1 MGIYSAISPTSGKL
15 YDFEI
20 VGDTPTS
27 EEADKIANYLVNDGV
42 VGVDTPLIGP
52 EDDDVGF
59 SEGIG
64 RGVDLLQQGYGSA
77 LEGVGKSL
85 GLESLKDYGANVAEN
100 NKKELEASAGDSRQ
114 LADIQDVGSFIDYMQ
129 VNLGQQLPQL
139 GSTLAG
145 GYLGAKA
152 GAAAGSVVPGIG
164 TVLGAAVGGIGGS
177 IAANIPF
184 FYGMNREA
192 QKEEI
197 AKGNKIEVSEGAA
210 FLASLP
216 QASMDAVAD
225 RFLVGKF
232 MPKLLS
238 GGGLFTRA
246 GKGAVAGV
254 TAEVP
259 TEIGQEIL
267 ERIQAGQDPFSEE
280 ALDQYVEV
288 GVAAGLL
295 GGTVKSTGQVV
306 FGKREK
312 SKTQE
317 LNDDLTLQ
325 DAEAVQRQKNYQ
337 AYKDKDKPVIAGL
350 LPPPDAKVTTNQEQ
364 EQQAKAI
371 EDQRVVPKDDPK
383 SEETAEL
390 LKAAAETRSSF
401 SPIPL
406 SQLPSNE
413 AIKIAQRRNFLGQDP
428 SADVTVSELE
438 QIIGKES
445 ADRERTKQKPIL
457 TEQQKK
463 PIQDAET
470 LVDQDTFAEKQED
483 LRLALEELIAT
494 NNINKKSIKDTI
506 NNVMSDI
513 PYKATKADV
522 DNTIDSLLREGVIQ
536 YDGKQKYSAR
546 SDLTQ
551 FTDLQQKADAV
562 NQRAI
567 DLIGEQKRL
576 EELRQNSQF
585 PESIDRQIELVAKE
599 YYELQKESNGIERT
613 ANNVFGKEQKQ
624 FVANKITPSFTAKR
638 TADVASNSPYTEEYK
653 LKLTSVL
660 NALNSQLKS
669 MGLGD
674 VNLLGKSIIK
684 DDTGA
689 ENASIEGYFTET
701 KEGKRIIALAMDI
714 YDPNLTEQ
722 QLTEKLAGV
731 MNHEVIHALK
741 NLGLFTDKEY
751 EILVNAAN
759 KRKYVNIVNG
769 KPVTRKYTYLERAVR
784 MNPFSDIKDPVR
796 RREAQ
801 AEEAIAE
808 MFRDYSNGKFKVVG
822 APKSIF
828 GKIIKFIKSI
838 FTSHFDTGFEKA
850 DAIFANIRT
859 TDKEKQIGLRQRVP
873 QSARSDKK
881 YSTAGVVAG
890 YIRPELGNIERIKQS
905 FADVTVRLDALQKA
919 AKRLSEG
926 KITYKQYDKL
936 VNKVKPIVPY
946 ETVPA
951 PATIE
956 EMRFALTERQAE
968 KINALDNVPEGT
980 EVQLR
985 LDIPAYTRKGVW
997 VPTIH
1002 GSAETVRLGL
1012 SKNKDAPISHDSV
1025 AIINNANFLMGT
1037 VKEEKGLKVAMGGAK
1052 SPFATIE
1059 GNLEK
1064 TTPDAAHAE
1073 AVAAMNDPSFVQVG
1087 YDPERHS
1094 YFYDR
1099 MTTQPVASAD
1109 RVIQVGPLVMAK
1121 NPVFEEKETFLYSKI
1136 STKPEGFENRLI
1148 GFIKDNPDGFT
1159 IDPQS
1164 FTIPSKG
1171 KAVAPVKAAEIVTRP
1186 ELITPSLIR
1195 DFARNV
1201 QIMTKIAGN
1210 ASLDNKVYAGGWLN
1224 QKDGLFYLDATMVI
1238 EDPRDALYTAEAGNQ
1253 IAIFDLGEFYETNT
1267 EEGIRKL
1274 KQDGTY
1280 SSDRRARIGSNIR
1293 QYSKEFV
1300 EARREDPS
1308 RQRIKYSKITVS
1320 RKSVDFGNP
1329 VTTISNGITDI
1340 HVSKNEI
1347 DNYFYRTSSDGLTT
1361 LNPDGTVNNSG
1372 FPSLPYAFTRKE
1384 SIEQATEELESEIAR
1399 EDLRKA
1405 IEGEDRKYSRISQ
1418 NPIELASE
1426 KRGPNGKPL
1435 IEFTVAK
1442 EYTENM
1448 IDPFTPVG
1456 EGQEASTGVF
1466 KVQPEYQTDPN
1477 KATIARK
1484 NKVRV
1489 PFAPV
1494 NHAKAKGFD
1503 VYAGNVPIFDI
1514 FSDDPAIAEK
1524 AQEDVAIMMA
1534 AEGFAAHNQD
1544 QSALGWYDRTLK
1556 AAKALLQD
1564 PDVGL
1569 YKDISKNIDNRLA
1582 FDWALSV
1589 TSNGIGAVPNFGY
1602 AGQIYDA
1609 WVNSSEVVEDRRF
1622 PIQGWGDSATSME
1635 NAFAFYNALKNQGQ
1649 NSKQIYELM
1658 NMKTTPAKLRQDPRI
1673 KDLLMDIPEDLA
1685 KKRSTVKNPVGTE
1698 IPYSVPASELA
1709 STEVTGS
1716 YVIGAKIGEGFFQNL
1731 SGNYD
1736 ALTMD
1741 MWFMRMFNRLIGRPF
1756 QQPVDET
1763 TLDANY
1769 DRVLNNLQGL
1779 STRRG
1784 NARTLYEDPLTEFD
1798 INEIEY
1804 AMKTMGIDN
1813 VTRGNV
1819 LEFSRVLHKEFQRKF
1834 NRAARRKEPRLPKSE
1849 LQKAAQRLVE
1859 NNENQ
1864 LQEDPTSGGE
1874 RLVIRKVTNRAREIL
1889 KEGSGGKIDLT
1900 MADFQ
1905 AQQWFAEKR
1914 LWFASGVL
1922 KGQGDDNDYLDGAI
1936 QLLRERG
1943 VDNERIAEAITRI
1956 APAERGR
1963 LFSVSGSLR
1972 PDGQLRQSDDRDS
1985 AGEQGTN
1992 ETDVEI
1998 DPFEGLPRSQVA
2010 VLEEDALDMKYS
2022 VLGRPASMDDPKAF
2036 VMLPRSQQ
2044 KRTTTG
2050 LGGYDIK
2057 AYYKY
2062 GNPFTYGMAQSMNGT
2077 NNYVVMPRGEHFELQ
2092 NRKGKYGGY
2101 GYEHM
2106 FGDRFDD
2113 IGVKIPSHAETILKY
2128 HDVRNDDPLELVYS
2142 MLEEYSNYL
2151 RDSRNTN
2158 TIKRIKDYGIRVFPD
2173 GGVGNNDIRIEW
2185 DNAPLRKPEPM
2196 QPDANGKFPDGST
2209 MSRDKFGKPWTRKN
2223 PRPSAPPAQERTL
2236 VMSLKYEPQ
2245 GFKAVKRVKPKNF
2258 AANVKQVFAQKEFE
2272 WRPLYQVRTTF
2283 SKPQN
2288 TAAKQRFQFS
2298 RLSASPAQTTSPNS
2312 ADLIQDIERKT
2323 LNLKYDNLSR
2333 FIAKGLGVF
2342 MAEDVAKARAQRILT
2357 YFQDAMLPVGAM
2369 MDELR
2374 KNGFTITDAM
2384 DTYMQEAVYQGIVG
2398 DKVTKVQEELFQ
2410 PMVDVMDT
2418 LDISDAK
2425 IQELKNIKGAG
2436 GSEGFYE
2443 SVEGDYISKKLA
2455 MTDAVLYAFHA
2466 KQRNAYL
2473 RNKSD
2478 GAIDSGSGMTDTQA
2492 DQIINWYNSLEQTE
2506 IAKFDQLREF
2516 ARKINEDTIDRR
2528 IEAGL
2533 LPADA
2538 RDPNREPPIIIYQD
2552 GSYVPLQGD
2561 SDIEVESILE
2571 STYGRKRVYTNFFGA
2586 TGREDKRAT
2595 GRAAVNDYAE
2605 NIVASLMAQNNNS
2618 IDRAE
2623 RNKVGQSFARLIDG
2637 LEEQPDGTM
2646 ATNASLKKE
2655 MSKIA
2660 LDVTDKTPVQRR
2672 DMGIKPDNEFKY
2684 KENGKERVIFIKD
2697 PRIAKA
2703 MNGALTP
2710 QQNNFIVRGMGKFNR
2725 FLSAVNTTYN
2735 PSFVIPNFF
2744 RDLETAGINMQEY
2757 DEKGMTAEVM
2767 KGTPSAVKGIAQL
2780 LGVPFLD
2787 KNAPNEWS
2795 DIYKEFVA
2803 AGGKN
2808 ATNQMSDVKDQID
2821 NIGSILGDVA
2831 DSGIKQKLGLN
2842 KNQFAGKN
2850 IKSILSVLDNANTAV
2865 ENGVRV
2871 SLYKALRDRG
2881 VSKIQAAQAARNV
2894 TVNFAKG
2901 GESKA
2906 VFNSL
2911 YLFYNASLQGSM
2923 ALVNAAVKSSK
2934 VRKMWAGLIVYGI
2947 AQDMMNGLFAGDEDE
2962 DGINDYDEL
2971 PQHILEHNLIVP
2983 TFGLTGDK
2991 HITIPLAYGLNMAV
3005 NFGRSLSRLARG
3017 EYTPGE
3023 ATSSIVGTTVEA
3035 ISPIGAFDNFLNF
3048 ALPTVADPFAAV
3060 YMNEDYKGD
3069 PIYKE
3074 SPTYASVNKANSS
3087 QYWSNTSEITKFIAK
3102 GVNSLTGGD
3111 DIKSG
3116 YVDMSPDV
3124 IEYWIGTF
3132 TGGVGRFAMR
3142 TLELPVDIYSV
3153 LQGDFEGSL
3162 VNSIPLARKVIT
3174 TPSPRADTGNY
3185 LENRKD
3191 LFTLIA
3197 QLDMAQRS
3205 GDISAV
3211 KSIYENNKKQLSIV
3225 GRMKAIDNARNRIQ
3239 RQIKEIERNPQI
3251 PDDIKRKI
3259 IKIRRDRINELQ
3271 QRGLILMRSAGYKK
3285 AG

>member
-1 MGIYSAISPTSGKL
+1 MGMYSTISPVSGKL

-20 VGDTPTS
+20 EGDNPNP
-27 EEADKIANYLVNDGV
+27 EEFDKIQNFISNDGV
-42 VGVDTPLIGP
+42 LVEGP
-52 EDDDVGF
+52 AEEAASDE
-59 SEGIG
+59 EGG
-64 RGVDLLQQGYGSA
+64 LLTFGKSTLGGALSSFAQIPGGLSA
-77 LEGVGKSL
+77 LGEYVGGYDIGSTDFGKAAQEWSNEKVESLQNTFDMNESVSSKSGQALGSLLSFFVPGTAVAKGASLLGGGARVAGASALGTMATQGAALQSADQLNRMANFIENGGEIDEDTKRNAVALSGLLGTTEALPFTPMFRTLGTAMKILKKVPKDATDAALLTIGGRLKRAFGVGLAEGSQEVFAGVVQDMIEKGQYNPDLEVGQSAYDDAVYGGGAGAALNLVIDSVRGRQLNKFYKKEMQLDADIKDLNRQALKRKENYDNYSKSL
-85 GLESLKDYGANVAEN
+85 KPVAEN
-100 NKKELEASAGDSRQ
+100 EEQSPTEKIEK
-114 LADIQDVGSFIDYMQ
+114 
-129 VNLGQQLPQL
+129 
-139 GSTLAG
+139 
-145 GYLGAKA
+145 
-152 GAAAGSVVPGIG
+152 SVVPESIEELKTKGEQNASAIMAAARETNQPFLGIS
-164 TVLGAAVGGIGGS
+164 LQ
-177 IAANIPF
+177 NLPKQ
-184 FYGMNREA
+184 EA
-192 QKEEI
+192 ERI
-197 AKGNKIEVSEGAA
+197 AKRRSMLGMDLSAEVSIEELKDVIGASA
-210 FLASLP
+210 
-216 QASMDAVAD
+216 
-225 RFLVGKF
+225 
-232 MPKLLS
+232 
-238 GGGLFTRA
+238 
-246 GKGAVAGV
+246 
-254 TAEVP
+254 
-259 TEIGQEIL
+259 
-267 ERIQAGQDPFSEE
+267 
-280 ALDQYVEV
+280 
-288 GVAAGLL
+288 
-295 GGTVKSTGQVV
+295 
-306 FGKREK
+306 
-312 SKTQE
+312 
-317 LNDDLTLQ
+317 
-325 DAEAVQRQKNYQ
+325 
-337 AYKDKDKPVIAGL
+337 
-350 LPPPDAKVTTNQEQ
+350 
-364 EQQAKAI
+364 
-371 EDQRVVPKDDPK
+371 
-383 SEETAEL
+383 
-390 LKAAAETRSSF
+390 
-401 SPIPL
+401 
-406 SQLPSNE
+406 
-413 AIKIAQRRNFLGQDP
+413 AQREMG
-428 SADVTVSELE
+428 
-438 QIIGKES
+438 
-445 ADRERTKQKPIL
+445 KQKPIL
-457 TEQQKK
+457 TQQKE
-463 PIQDAET
+463 DAES
-470 LVDQDTFAEKQED
+470 VKNKQAAIAIED
-483 LRLALEELIAT
+483 LIVNGKISKNAL
-494 NNINKKSIKDTI
+494 KKSLQNVFGDSVKITNATVDNSLKSLEQEGLITKDKKGRYI
-506 NNVMSDI
+506 
-513 PYKATKADV
+513 KADEKV
-522 DNTIDSLLREGVIQ
+522 LDI
-536 YDGKQKYSAR
+536 KAK
-546 SDLTQ
+546 SD
-551 FTDLQQKADAV
+551 AI
-562 NQRAI
+562 NQRAKEI
-567 DLIGEQKRL
+567 LNLQSKTVSEEEKDALAQEYLKLKDEADILEAASKKVKTEKTEQVDADNVVPDYTSKTKSD
-576 EELRQNSQF
+576 QA
-585 PESIDRQIELVAKE
+585 AK
-599 YYELQKESNGIERT
+599 
-613 ANNVFGKEQKQ
+613 
-624 FVANKITPSFTAKR
+624 
-638 TADVASNSPYTEEYK
+638 SPYTDEYK

-660 NALNSQLKS
+660 NNLKKQLND
-669 MGLGD
+669 MGIGD
-674 VNLLGKSIIK
+674 VNLQGKSIIA
-684 DDTGA
+684 DDKGNLNPA
-689 ENASIEGYFTET
+689 IEGYFTST
-701 KEGKRIIALAMDI
+701 PDGKRIIGLAMDL
-714 YDPNLTEQ
+714 YDPNLTEA
-722 QLTEKLAGV
+722 QLTKKLSGV
-731 MNHEVIHALK
+731 LNHEIIHALRDM
-741 NLGLFTDKEY
+741 GAITDADY
-751 EILVNAAN
+751 AILVTAAT
-759 KRKYVNIVNG
+759 KRKYVVEVNG
-769 KPVTRKYTYLERAVR
+769 KFETKEYTYMERATAIYR
-784 MNPFSDIKDPVR
+784 NQEGMT
-796 RREAQ
+796 EEGLQ
-801 AEEAIAE
+801 EEAVAE
-808 MFRDYSNGKFKVVG
+808 MFRDYANGRFKVVG
-822 APKSIF
+822 KPKGLFDRIVR
-828 GKIIKFIKSI
+828 IIKAI
-838 FTSHFDTGFEKA
+838 FTSNYDAGFTKSNQ
-850 DAIFANIRT
+850 IFANIASSKTETEIKKRQT
-859 TDKEKQIGLRQRVP
+859 TPKAAKSNEKF
-873 QSARSDKK
+873 
-881 YSTAGVVAG
+881 STAGVVAG

-905 FADVTVRLDALQKA
+905 FTDVTARLDALQKS

-926 KITYKQYDKL
+926 KITYEQYDKL

-951 PATIE
+951 PATVE
-956 EMRFALTERQAE
+956 EMRFALTDKQAE

-1025 AIINNANFLMGT
+1025 AIVNNANFLMGT
-1037 VKEEKGLKVAMGGAK
+1037 AKEEKGLKVAMGGAK

-1073 AVAAMNDPSFVQVG
+1073 AVAAMNDPSYVQVG

-1109 RVIQVGPLVMAK
+1109 RVIQVGPLVMAR
-1121 NPVFEEKETFLYSKI
+1121 NPVFEGKSNFKYSKI
-1136 STKPEGFENRLI
+1136 SETSEGFENRLI

-1159 IDPQS
+1159 IDPDT
-1164 FTIPSKG
+1164 FIIPNKG

-1201 QIMTKIAGN
+1201 QIMTKIVGG

-1224 QKDGLFYLDATMVI
+1224 KKTEDNPDGDGLFYLDATMVI

-1253 IAIFDLGEFYETNT
+1253 LAIFDLGEFYETKT
-1267 EEGIRKL
+1267 EEGIRRL
-1274 KQDGTY
+1274 KQDRTY

-1293 QYSKEFV
+1293 QYSQEFV

-1308 RQRIKYSKITVS
+1308 GQRIKYST
-1320 RKSVDFGNP
+1320 
-1329 VTTISNGITDI
+1329 
-1340 HVSKNEI
+1340 
-1347 DNYFYRTSSDGLTT
+1347 
-1361 LNPDGTVNNSG
+1361 
-1372 FPSLPYAFTRKE
+1372 
-1384 SIEQATEELESEIAR
+1384 
-1399 EDLRKA
+1399 
-1405 IEGEDRKYSRISQ
+1405 ISQ
-1418 NPIELASE
+1418 NPIELATE
-1426 KRGPNGKPL
+1426 RLGPNGKPL
-1435 IEFTVAK
+1435 IEFTVANQ
-1442 EYTENM
+1442 YTTGM
-1448 IDPFTPVG
+1448 IDPFTEPK
-1456 EGQEASTGVF
+1456 EGQEPKTGVF
-1466 KVQPEYQTDPN
+1466 NVQPEYQTDPE
-1477 KATIARK
+1477 KATEAK
-1484 NKVRV
+1484 ANNVLV
-1489 PFAPV
+1489 AHAPL
-1494 NHAKAKGFD
+1494 NHAKAKGYEVF
-1503 VYAGNVPIFDI
+1503 AGNAATFDI

-1524 AQEDVAIMMA
+1524 AQEDVATMMA

-1569 YKDISKNIDNRLA
+1569 YQDIAKNVDNRLA

-1602 AGQIYDA
+1602 AGKIYDA

-1622 PIQGWGDSATSME
+1622 PIQGWGDSAKSME
-1635 NAFAFYNALKNQGQ
+1635 NSFAFYNALKNQGQ
-1649 NSKQIYELM
+1649 SSEQIYELM

-1673 KDLLMDIPEDLA
+1673 KGLLLTIPREIA

-1698 IPYSVPASELA
+1698 IPYKVPASEY
-1709 STEVTGS
+1709 STTEVTGS

-1756 QQPVDET
+1756 QKPRKQV
-1763 TLDANY
+1763 TLDANF
-1769 DRVLNNLQGL
+1769 DRVLNNLQGI
-1779 STRRG
+1779 STRK
-1784 NARTLYEDPLTEFD
+1784 NKTLYADPLNEFD

-1813 VTRGNV
+1813 VTRGNA
-1819 LEFSRVLHKEFQRKF
+1819 LEFSKVLSDNFQTKFGSKEFEG
-1834 NRAARRKEPRLPKSE
+1834 NRPVKTEM
-1849 LQKAAQRLVE
+1849 QKAAERLVA
-1859 NNENQ
+1859 NHENQ
-1864 LQEDPTSGGE
+1864 LQEDPTNGGE
-1874 RLVIRKVTNRAREIL
+1874 RLVIRKITNRAREIL
-1889 KEGSGGKIDLT
+1889 KDGSGGKIDLT

-1914 LWFASGVL
+1914 FWFASGVR

-1936 QLLRERG
+1936 QLLKERG
-1943 VDNERIAEAITRI
+1943 VSNERIADAITRI

-1972 PDGQLRQSDDRDS
+1972 PDGQLRKGDDRDS

-1992 ETDVEI
+1992 KTDVET
-1998 DPFEGLPRSQVA
+1998 DPFEGLPRSEAA

-2022 VLGRPASMDDPKAF
+2022 MIGRPASLDDPKSF
-2036 VMLPRSQQ
+2036 VMLPQSQL
-2044 KRTTTG
+2044 KKTTTG

-2077 NNYVVMPRGEHFELQ
+2077 NNYVVMPRGEHFELA

-2113 IGVKIPSHAETILKY
+2113 IGVKLPTHAETILKY
-2128 HDVRNDDPLELVYS
+2128 HDVRNNDPLELVYS
-2142 MLEEYSNYL
+2142 MLNEYSDYL

-2185 DNAPLRKPEPM
+2185 DNAPLKTQERM
-2196 QPDANGKFPDGST
+2196 IPDANGKFPDGST
-2209 MSRDKFGKPWTRKN
+2209 MSKDKYGRRWTRDN
-2223 PRPSAPPAQERTL
+2223 PRPSNKAPQERTL

-2258 AANVKQVFAQKEFE
+2258 TANVRQVFAPKEFE

-2298 RLSASPAQTTSPNS
+2298 SISANPTQTTSPNS
-2312 ADLIQDIERKT
+2312 AELLEDIRVKR
-2323 LNLKYDNLSR
+2323 LKLKYDNLSR

-2342 MAEDVAKARAQRILT
+2342 MEPDLAKARAQRILT

-2384 DTYMQEAVYQGIVG
+2384 DTYMQESVYQGIVG
-2398 DKVTKVQEELFQ
+2398 DKVTQVQEELFQ
-2410 PMVDVMDT
+2410 PMVDTMDT
-2418 LDISDAK
+2418 LNISEDK
-2425 IQELKNIKGAG
+2425 IQELRDIKGAG
-2436 GSEGFYE
+2436 GSPGFFE
-2443 SVEGDYISKKLA
+2443 SVEKDYISKKLA

-2473 RNKSD
+2473 RNKSA
-2478 GAIDSGSGMTDTQA
+2478 GETQSGSGMTDQQA
-2492 DQIINWYNSLEQTE
+2492 DEIIAWHASLEQAE
-2506 IAKFDQLREF
+2506 MAKFDELREF
-2516 ARKINEDTIDRR
+2516 ARRINEDTIDRR

-2538 RDPNREPPIIIYQD
+2538 RDPNRDPPIIIYQD

-2561 SDIEVESILE
+2561 SDIEVESMLE

-2605 NIVASLMAQNNNS
+2605 NLTASLMAQNNNS

-2623 RNKVGQSFARLIDG
+2623 RNKVGQSFARLLEG
-2637 LEEQPDGTM
+2637 QEEQPDGTT
-2646 ATNASLKKE
+2646 AINASLKKE
-2655 MSKIA
+2655 MEKIG
-2660 LDVTDKTPVQRR
+2660 LDVTNKTPVQRR
-2672 DMGIKPDNEFKY
+2672 DMGIKSDNEFKY
-2684 KENGKERVIFIKD
+2684 KENGTERVIFIKD

-2710 QQNNFIVRGMGKFNR
+2710 QQNNFLVRGMGKFNR

-2757 DEKGMTAEVM
+2757 DEKGMTAEVI

-2787 KNAPNEWS
+2787 KNAPNQWS
-2795 DIYKEFVA
+2795 DIYKEFVS

-2850 IKSILSVLDNANTAV
+2850 IRSVMSVLDNANNAV

-2871 SLYKALRDRG
+2871 ALYKALRDRG

-2901 GESKA
+2901 GENKA
-2906 VFNSL
+2906 VFNSM

-2923 ALVNAAVKSSK
+2923 ALVNAAVKSPK
-2934 VRKMWAGLIVYGI
+2934 VRKMWAGLIVFGI
-2947 AQDMMNGLFAGDEDE
+2947 MQDMMNGLFAGDEDE

-2971 PQHILEHNLIVP
+2971 PQHILEHNIIVP
-2983 TFGLTGDK
+2983 TFGLTGEK

-3005 NFGRSLSRLARG
+3005 NFGRSMSRVARG

-3048 ALPTVADPFAAV
+3048 ALPTVIDPFASV

-3074 SPTYASVNKANSS
+3074 SPTYASVKKPNSS
-3087 QYWSNTSEITKFIAK
+3087 QYWSNTSEITKSIAS
-3102 GVNSLTGGD
+3102 GINSLTGGD
-3111 DIKSG
+3111 DIESG
-3116 YVDMSPDV
+3116 YVDMSPD
-3124 IEYWIGTF
+3124 IMEYWIGTF
-3132 TGGVGRFAMR
+3132 TGGVGRFTMR
-3142 TLELPVDIYSV
+3142 TLEAPVDIYDA

-3185 LENRKD
+3185 LENRQD
-3191 LFTLIA
+3191 LFTLKA
-3197 QLDMAQRS
+3197 QLDMARKS
-3205 GDISAV
+3205 GDIGAV
-3211 KSIYENNKKQLSIV
+3211 RSIYEDNKKQLSII
-3225 GRMKAIDNARNRIQ
+3225 GRMKAIDNARNRMQ
-3239 RQIKEIERNPQI
+3239 RQIKEIERNPRI
-3251 PDDIKRKI
+3251 PEETKKKI
-3259 IKIRRDRINELQ
+3259 IRIRRQKINELQ
-3271 QRGLILMRSAGYKK
+3271 QRGLILMRSVGYKK

>member
-1 MGIYSAISPTSGKL
+1 MRKALQDSFGKTIKITNT
-15 YDFEI
+15 D
-20 VGDTPTS
+20 VDT
-27 EEADKIANYLVNDGV
+27 YLKLLEQEGV
-42 VGVDTPLIGP
+42 V
-52 EDDDVGF
+52 
-59 SEGIG
+59 
-64 RGVDLLQQGYGSA
+64 A
-77 LEGVGKSL
+77 
-85 GLESLKDYGANVAEN
+85 
-100 NKKELEASAGDSRQ
+100 
-114 LADIQDVGSFIDYMQ
+114 
-129 VNLGQQLPQL
+129 
-139 GSTLAG
+139 
-145 GYLGAKA
+145 
-152 GAAAGSVVPGIG
+152 
-164 TVLGAAVGGIGGS
+164 
-177 IAANIPF
+177 
-184 FYGMNREA
+184 
-192 QKEEI
+192 
-197 AKGNKIEVSEGAA
+197 
-210 FLASLP
+210 
-216 QASMDAVAD
+216 
-225 RFLVGKF
+225 
-232 MPKLLS
+232 
-238 GGGLFTRA
+238 
-246 GKGAVAGV
+246 
-254 TAEVP
+254 
-259 TEIGQEIL
+259 
-267 ERIQAGQDPFSEE
+267 
-280 ALDQYVEV
+280 
-288 GVAAGLL
+288 
-295 GGTVKSTGQVV
+295 
-306 FGKREK
+306 
-312 SKTQE
+312 
-317 LNDDLTLQ
+317 
-325 DAEAVQRQKNYQ
+325 
-337 AYKDKDKPVIAGL
+337 KDKKGRYVKVDDRVLDIK
-350 LPPPDAKVTTNQEQ
+350 AK
-364 EQQAKAI
+364 
-371 EDQRVVPKDDPK
+371 
-383 SEETAEL
+383 S
-390 LKAAAETRSSF
+390 
-401 SPIPL
+401 
-406 SQLPSNE
+406 E
-413 AIKIAQRRNFLGQDP
+413 AIKQRGKEILNIQNK
-428 SADVTVSELE
+428 AVSEEEIDNLAQE
-438 QIIGKES
+438 YLALKNEADILES
-445 ADRERTKQKPIL
+445 ASTKVK
-457 TEQQKK
+457 
-463 PIQDAET
+463 AEG
-470 LVDQDTFAEKQED
+470 AEKVEAD
-483 LRLALEELIAT
+483 
-494 NNINKKSIKDTI
+494 NIVPD
-506 NNVMSDI
+506 
-513 PYKATKADV
+513 Y
-522 DNTIDSLLREGVIQ
+522 
-536 YDGKQKYSAR
+536 
-546 SDLTQ
+546 
-551 FTDLQQKADAV
+551 
-562 NQRAI
+562 
-567 DLIGEQKRL
+567 
-576 EELRQNSQF
+576 
-585 PESIDRQIELVAKE
+585 
-599 YYELQKESNGIERT
+599 
-613 ANNVFGKEQKQ
+613 
-624 FVANKITPSFTAKR
+624 TAKR
-638 TADVASNSPYTEEYK
+638 NSDQAAKSPYTEEYK

-660 NALNSQLKS
+660 NNLKKQLND
-669 MGLGD
+669 MGIGD
-674 VNLLGKSIIK
+674 VNLEGKSIIT
-684 DDTGA
+684 DDKGNLNPA
-689 ENASIEGYFTET
+689 IEGFFTST
-701 KEGKRIIALAMDI
+701 PDGKRIIGLAMDL
-714 YDPNLTEQ
+714 YDPNLTEA
-722 QLTEKLAGV
+722 QLTKKLSGV
-731 MNHEVIHALK
+731 LNHEIIHALRDM
-741 NLGLFTDKEY
+741 GAITDADY
-751 EILVNAAN
+751 NILVTAAT
-759 KRKYVNIVNG
+759 KRKYVGEKNG
-769 KPVTRKYTYLERAVR
+769 KFVTKEYTYMERATAIYR
-784 MNPFSDIKDPVR
+784 DQEGMTEQGI
-796 RREAQ
+796 Q
-801 AEEAIAE
+801 EEAVAE
-808 MFRDYSNGKFKVVG
+808 MFRDYAEGKFKIVG
-822 APKSIF
+822 KPKSLF
-828 GKIIKFIKSI
+828 DRIIRILKAI
-838 FTSHFDTGFEKA
+838 FTSNYDAGFTQSNQ
-850 DAIFANIRT
+850 IFANILSTKAETQIKKRQKA
-859 TDKEKQIGLRQRVP
+859 DKQ
-873 QSARSDKK
+873 ARSSTK
-881 YSTAGVVAG
+881 YSTAGVAAG

-905 FADVTVRLDALQKA
+905 FADVTVRLDALQKS

-926 KITYKQYDKL
+926 KITYEQYDKL

-951 PATIE
+951 PATAE
-956 EMRFALTERQAE
+956 EMRFALTDKQAE
-968 KINALDNVPEGT
+968 KINALDNIPEGT
-980 EVQLR
+980 AVQLR

-1002 GSAETVRLGL
+1002 GSAETVRLGI

-1025 AIINNANFLMGT
+1025 AIVNNANFLMGT
-1037 VKEEKGLKVAMGGAK
+1037 AKEEKGLKVAMGGAK

-1073 AVAAMNDPSFVQVG
+1073 AVAAMNDPSYIQVG

-1099 MTTQPVASAD
+1099 MTTQPVATAD
-1109 RVIQVGPLVMAK
+1109 RVIQVGPLVMAR
-1121 NPVFEEKETFLYSKI
+1121 NPIFEEKSNFKYSKI
-1136 STKPEGFENRLI
+1136 SSTPEGFENRLI

-1159 IDPQS
+1159 IDPDT
-1164 FTIPSKG
+1164 FIIPNKG

-1201 QIMTKIAGN
+1201 QIMTKIVGG

-1224 QKDGLFYLDATMVI
+1224 KKTEDNPDGDGLFYLDATMVI

-1253 IAIFDLGEFYETNT
+1253 LAIFDLGEFYETKT
-1267 EEGIRKL
+1267 EEGIRRL
-1274 KQDGTY
+1274 KQDRTY
-1280 SSDRRARIGSNIR
+1280 SGDRRARIGSNIR
-1293 QYSKEFV
+1293 QYSQEFI

-1308 RQRIKYSKITVS
+1308 RQGIKYSKIGQNPMEMATE
-1320 RKSVDFGNP
+1320 RFG
-1329 VTTISNGITDI
+1329 
-1340 HVSKNEI
+1340 
-1347 DNYFYRTSSDGLTT
+1347 
-1361 LNPDGTVNNSG
+1361 PDG
-1372 FPSLPYAFTRKE
+1372 
-1384 SIEQATEELESEIAR
+1384 
-1399 EDLRKA
+1399 
-1405 IEGEDRKYSRISQ
+1405 
-1418 NPIELASE
+1418 
-1426 KRGPNGKPL
+1426 KRL
-1435 IEFTVAK
+1435 IEFTIANQ
-1442 EYTENM
+1442 YTTGM
-1448 IDPFTPVG
+1448 IDPFTKPKEG
-1456 EGQEASTGVF
+1456 EKPSTGVF
-1466 KVQPEYQTDPN
+1466 NVQPEYQTDPD

-1534 AEGFAAHNQD
+1534 AEGFSAHNQD

-1564 PDVGL
+1564 PDIGL
-1569 YKDISKNIDNRLA
+1569 YKDIAKNVDNRLA

-1589 TSNGIGAVPNFGY
+1589 TSNGIGAVPNFGF
-1602 AGQIYDA
+1602 AGKMYDA
-1609 WVNSSEVVEDRRF
+1609 WVSSSEVVEDRRF
-1622 PIQGWGDSATSME
+1622 PIQGWGKAAASME
-1635 NAFAFYNALKNQGQ
+1635 NAFAFYNSLKNQGQ
-1649 NSKQIYELM
+1649 TSKQIYELM

-1673 KDLLMDIPEDLA
+1673 KDVLLEIPESVA
-1685 KKRSTVKNPVGTE
+1685 KRRSTIKNPVGTE
-1698 IPYSVPASELA
+1698 IPYSVPDSEY
-1709 STEVTGS
+1709 SDTEVTGS

-1756 QQPVDET
+1756 QPPVEQA
-1763 TLDANY
+1763 TLDANF
-1769 DRVLNNLQGL
+1769 DRVLNNLDGL
-1779 STRRG
+1779 STRKG
-1784 NARTLYEDPLTEFD
+1784 KARTLYEDPLTEFD

-1804 AMKTMGIDN
+1804 AMSTMGVDN
-1813 VTRGNV
+1813 ITRGNV
-1819 LEFSRVLHKEFQRKF
+1819 LEFSRVLSAEFQRKF
-1834 NRAARRKEPRLPKSE
+1834 NRATDRKEPRPAKSE

-1874 RLVIRKVTNRAREIL
+1874 RLVIRKVTNRARQIL
-1889 KEGSGGKIDLT
+1889 KEGTGGKIDLT

-1914 LWFASGVL
+1914 LWFASGVR

-1972 PDGQLRQSDDRDS
+1972 PDGQLRKGDDRDS

-1992 ETDVEI
+1992 ETDIEN
-1998 DPFEGLPRSQVA
+1998 DPFEGLPRGEVA

-2022 VLGRPASMDDPKAF
+2022 MIGQPASLDDPKSF
-2036 VMLPRSQQ
+2036 VMLPQSQL
-2044 KRTTTG
+2044 KMTTTG

-2057 AYYKY
+2057 SYYKY
-2062 GNPFTYGMAQSMNGT
+2062 GNPFTYGIAQSMNGT
-2077 NNYVVMPRGEHFELQ
+2077 NNYVVMPRGEHFELL

-2113 IGVKIPSHAETILKY
+2113 IGIKLPTHAETILKY
-2128 HDVRNDDPLELVYS
+2128 HNVRNNDPLELVYS
-2142 MLEEYSNYL
+2142 MLNEYNDYL

-2158 TIKRIKDYGIRVFPD
+2158 TIKRIKDYGMRVFPD

-2185 DNAPLRKPEPM
+2185 DNAPLKMQEPM
-2196 QPDANGKFPDGST
+2196 RPDATGKFPDGST
-2209 MSRDKFGKPWTRKN
+2209 MSKDKYGRKWTRDN
-2223 PRPSAPPAQERTL
+2223 PRPSNKAPQERTL

-2258 AANVKQVFAQKEFE
+2258 AANVKQAFAPKEFE

-2288 TAAKQRFQFS
+2288 TAAKQRFQYS
-2298 RLSASPAQTTSPNS
+2298 TISSNPTETTSPNS
-2312 ADLIQDIERKT
+2312 SETIQDIKRKT
-2323 LNLKYDNLSR
+2323 LKLKYDNLSR

-2342 MAEDVAKARAQRILT
+2342 MEEDLAKARAQRVLT

-2398 DKVTKVQEELFQ
+2398 DKVTQVQEELFQ
-2410 PMVDVMDT
+2410 PMVDTMDT
-2418 LDISDAK
+2418 LNISEEK
-2425 IQELKNIKGAG
+2425 IQELRDIKGG
-2436 GSEGFYE
+2436 GNSPGFFE
-2443 SVEGDYISKKLA
+2443 SIENDYISKKLA

-2473 RNKSD
+2473 RQKSN
-2478 GAIDSGSGMTDTQA
+2478 GEVNSGSGMTDQQA
-2492 DQIINWYNSLEQTE
+2492 DQIIAWHASLEQAE
-2506 IAKFDQLREF
+2506 IAKFDELREF

-2561 SDIEVESILE
+2561 SDIEVESMLE

-2586 TGREDKRAT
+2586 TGREDRRAT
-2595 GRAAVNDYAE
+2595 GRAATNDYAE
-2605 NIVASLMAQNNNS
+2605 NITASLMAQNNNS

-2623 RNKVGQSFARLIDG
+2623 RNKVGQSFARLLEG
-2637 LEEQPDGTM
+2637 QEEQPDGTV
-2646 ATNASLKKE
+2646 AINASLKKE
-2655 MSKIA
+2655 MEKIG

-2684 KENGKERVIFIKD
+2684 KENGQERIIFIKD

-2757 DEKGMTAEVM
+2757 DEKGMTAEVI
-2767 KGTPSAVKGIAQL
+2767 KATPSAVKGIAQL

-2787 KNAPNEWS
+2787 KSASNEWS
-2795 DIYKEFVA
+2795 DIYKDFVS

-2850 IKSILSVLDNANTAV
+2850 IRSIMSVLDNANTAV

-2871 SLYKALRDRG
+2871 ALYKALRDRG

-2901 GESKA
+2901 GENKA
-2906 VFNSL
+2906 VFNSM

-2923 ALVNAAVKSSK
+2923 ALVNAAVKSPK
-2934 VRKMWAGLIVYGI
+2934 VRKMWAGLIVFGI
-2947 AQDMMNGLFAGDEDE
+2947 MQDMMNGLFAGDEDE

-2971 PQHILEHNLIVP
+2971 PQHILEHNIIVP

-3005 NFGRSLSRLARG
+3005 NFGRSISRVARG

-3023 ATSSIVGTTVEA
+3023 ATRSIVGTTVEA
-3035 ISPIGAFDNFLNF
+3035 ISPIGAYDNFLNF

-3074 SPTYASVNKANSS
+3074 SPTYASVKKSNSS

-3102 GVNSLTGGD
+3102 EVNDLTGGD
-3111 DIKSG
+3111 DIKG
-3116 YVDMSPDV
+3116 GLIDMSPDI

-3132 TGGVGRFAMR
+3132 TGGVGRFTMR
-3142 TLELPVDIYSV
+3142 TLEAPVDIYDA

-3185 LENRKD
+3185 LENRQD
-3191 LFTLIA
+3191 LFTLMA
-3197 QLDMAQRS
+3197 QLDMAKRS
-3205 GDISAV
+3205 GDTSAV
-3211 KSIYENNKKQLSIV
+3211 RSIYENNKKQLTIV
-3225 GRMKAIDNARNRIQ
+3225 GRMKAIDNARNRMQ
-3239 RQIKEIERNPQI
+3239 RQIKEIERNPRI
-3251 PDDIKRKI
+3251 PEETKKKI
-3259 IKIRRDRINELQ
+3259 IRIRRQKINELQ
-3271 QRGLILMRSAGYKK
+3271 QRGLILMRSVGYKK

>member
-1 MGIYSAISPTSGKL
+1 MGMYSTISPVSGKL

-20 VGDTPTS
+20 EGDNPNP
-27 EEADKIANYLVNDGV
+27 EEFDKIQNFISNDGV
-42 VGVDTPLIGP
+42 LVQGPAEEAVPDEEGGLLTFGKSTVGG
-52 EDDDVGF
+52 
-59 SEGIG
+59 
-64 RGVDLLQQGYGSA
+64 LLSSLAQVPGGLSA
-77 LEGVGKSL
+77 LGEYVGGYDIGSTDFGKAAQNWSNETTESLQETFDMNESVSSKAGQAAGSLLSFFIPGTAVAKGASLLGAGARLAGASALGTMATQGAALQSADQLNRMANFIENGGEIDEDTKRKAVALSGLLGTTEALPFAPMFRTLGTAMRILKKVPKGQRDAALLTIGGRLKRAFGVGLAEGGQEVFAGVVQDMIEKGQYNPDLEVGQSAYDDAVYGGGAGAAL
-85 GLESLKDYGANVAEN
+85 NLIIDSVRGRQLNKFYKKEMQLDEDIKDLNRQALKRQENYNNYAESLK
-100 NKKELEASAGDSRQ
+100 
-114 LADIQDVGSFIDYMQ
+114 
-129 VNLGQQLPQL
+129 
-139 GSTLAG
+139 
-145 GYLGAKA
+145 
-152 GAAAGSVVPGIG
+152 
-164 TVLGAAVGGIGGS
+164 
-177 IAANIPF
+177 
-184 FYGMNREA
+184 
-192 QKEEI
+192 
-197 AKGNKIEVSEGAA
+197 
-210 FLASLP
+210 
-216 QASMDAVAD
+216 
-225 RFLVGKF
+225 
-232 MPKLLS
+232 
-238 GGGLFTRA
+238 
-246 GKGAVAGV
+246 
-254 TAEVP
+254 
-259 TEIGQEIL
+259 
-267 ERIQAGQDPFSEE
+267 
-280 ALDQYVEV
+280 
-288 GVAAGLL
+288 
-295 GGTVKSTGQVV
+295 
-306 FGKREK
+306 
-312 SKTQE
+312 
-317 LNDDLTLQ
+317 
-325 DAEAVQRQKNYQ
+325 
-337 AYKDKDKPVIAGL
+337 PVGL
-350 LPPPDAKVTTNQEQ
+350 LPPPTEAITTEEQKRLMPPSEKIQKAVTPL
-364 EQQAKAI
+364 AI
-371 EDQRVVPKDDPK
+371 EDLRTRGQRNAAD
-383 SEETAEL
+383 TI
-390 LKAAAETRSSF
+390 AAARETTQPFTGVS
-401 SPIPL
+401 L
-406 SQLPSNE
+406 SNLPKEE
-413 AIKIAQRRNFLGQDP
+413 ALRIAQRRQTLGLDIN
-428 SADVTVSELE
+428 ADVSIDEIEGV
-438 QIIGKES
+438 IGM
-445 ADRERTKQKPIL
+445 AAARREMAKQKPIL
-457 TEQQKK
+457 TQQIGDTVYSPTGREEQ
-463 PIQDAET
+463 
-470 LVDQDTFAEKQED
+470 LSDQQADEVNKEASAITED
-483 LRLALEELIAT
+483 LVVKGKLNKNTLRKALQASFGKTVKIT
-494 NNINKKSIKDTI
+494 NSDVDTYLKLLEQEG
-506 NNVMSDI
+506 VVTRDKRGR
-513 PYKATKADV
+513 YVKADDRV
-522 DNTIDSLLREGVIQ
+522 LDIKAKSEAIKQRGKEILNIQNKAVSEEEIDNL
-536 YDGKQKYSAR
+536 
-546 SDLTQ
+546 
-551 FTDLQQKADAV
+551 
-562 NQRAI
+562 
-567 DLIGEQKRL
+567 
-576 EELRQNSQF
+576 
-585 PESIDRQIELVAKE
+585 AKE
-599 YYELQKESNGIERT
+599 YLALKNEADILERASNKVEAKEAEKVE
-613 ANNVFGKEQKQ
+613 ADNV
-624 FVANKITPSFTAKR
+624 VPDYTAKR
-638 TADVASNSPYTEEYK
+638 NSDQAAKSPYTEEYK

-660 NALNSQLKS
+660 NNLNKQLQD
-669 MGLGD
+669 MGLGS
-674 VNLLGKSIIK
+674 VKLQGESIIK
-684 DDTGA
+684 DQKGEIDAG
-689 ENASIEGYFTET
+689 IEGYFTST
-701 KEGKRIIALAMDI
+701 PDGKRIIGLAMDL
-714 YDPNLTEQ
+714 YDPNLTEA
-722 QLTEKLAGV
+722 QLTKKLSGV
-731 MNHEVIHALK
+731 LNHEIIHALR
-741 NLGLFTDKEY
+741 NMGAISDADY
-751 EILVNAAN
+751 NILVTAAT
-759 KRKYVNIVNG
+759 KRKYVGEKNG
-769 KPVTRKYTYLERAVR
+769 KFVTKEYTYMERATALYR
-784 MNPFSDIKDPVR
+784 NQEGMT
-796 RREAQ
+796 
-801 AEEAIAE
+801 EEAVQEEAVAE
-808 MFRDYSNGKFKVVG
+808 MFRDYADGKFKIVG
-822 APKSIF
+822 KPKSLF
-828 GKIIKFIKSI
+828 DRIIRILKAI
-838 FTSHFDTGFEKA
+838 FTSNYEAGFTQSNQ
-850 DAIFANIRT
+850 IFANILST
-859 TDKEKQIGLRQRVP
+859 KAEVEIKKKQKADKQ
-873 QSARSDKK
+873 ARSSKK
-881 YSTAGVVAG
+881 YSTAGVAAG
-890 YIRPELGNIERIKQS
+890 YIRPELGNIERIKLS
-905 FADVTVRLDALQKA
+905 FKDVTDRLDALQKS

-926 KITYKQYDKL
+926 KITYEQYDKL

-956 EMRFALTERQAE
+956 EMRFALTDKQAE
-968 KINALDNVPEGT
+968 RINALDNVPEGT

-985 LDIPAYTRKGVW
+985 LDINAYTRKGVW

-1002 GSAETVRLGL
+1002 GSTETVRLGL
-1012 SKNKDAPISHDSV
+1012 SKSKDAPISHDSV
-1025 AIINNANFLMGT
+1025 AIVNNANFLMG
-1037 VKEEKGLKVAMGGAK
+1037 ESAEAKGLKVAMGAAK

-1073 AVAAMNDPSFVQVG
+1073 AVAAMNDPSYIQVG

-1099 MTTQPVASAD
+1099 MTTQPVATAD
-1109 RVIQVGPLVMAK
+1109 RVIQVGPLVMAR
-1121 NPVFEEKETFLYSKI
+1121 NPVFEEKSNFKYSKI
-1136 STKPEGFENRLI
+1136 SSTPEGFENRLI

-1159 IDPQS
+1159 IDPDT
-1164 FTIPSKG
+1164 FTVPSKG
-1171 KAVAPVKAAEIVTRP
+1171 KAVAPVKAAEIITRP

-1201 QIMTKIAGN
+1201 QIMTKVAGR

-1267 EEGIRKL
+1267 QEGIRRL
-1274 KQDGTY
+1274 KQDRTY
-1280 SSDRRARIGSNIR
+1280 SGDRRARIGSNIR
-1293 QYSKEFV
+1293 QYSQEFI

-1569 YKDISKNIDNRLA
+1569 YKDISKSIDNRLA

-1992 ETDVEI
+1992 ETDIEI

-2022 VLGRPASMDDPKAF
+2022 ILGRPASMDDPKSF

-2077 NNYVVMPRGEHFELQ
+2077 NNYVVMPRGEHFELT

-2106 FGDRFDD
+2106 FGDRFDN
-2113 IGVKIPSHAETILKY
+2113 IGVRLPSHAETILKY

-2185 DNAPLRKPEPM
+2185 DNAPLKSPEPM

-2209 MSRDKFGKPWTRKN
+2209 MSRDRFGKPWTRKN
-2223 PRPSAPPAQERTL
+2223 PRPSSKAPQERTL

-2258 AANVKQVFAQKEFE
+2258 AANVKQVFAEKEFE

-2288 TAAKQRFQFS
+2288 TAAKQRFQYS
-2298 RLSASPAQTTSPNS
+2298 TISSNPAQTTSPNS
-2312 ADLIQDIERKT
+2312 ADIIQDIERKT

-2398 DKVTKVQEELFQ
+2398 DKVTQVQEELFQ
-2410 PMVDVMDT
+2410 PMVDTMDT
-2418 LDISDAK
+2418 LNISEDK
-2425 IQELKNIKGAG
+2425 IQELRDIKGAG
-2436 GSEGFYE
+2436 DSPGFFE
-2443 SVEGDYISKKLA
+2443 SIENNYISKKLA

-2466 KQRNAYL
+2466 KQRNDYL

-2478 GAIDSGSGMTDTQA
+2478 GAIDSGSGMTDAQA
-2492 DQIINWYNSLEQTE
+2492 DEIIAWYNSLEQSE
-2506 IAKFDQLREF
+2506 IAKFDELREF

-2538 RDPNREPPIIIYQD
+2538 RDPNRQPPIIIYQD

-2561 SDIEVESILE
+2561 SDIEVESMLE

-2623 RNKVGQSFARLIDG
+2623 RNKVGQSFARLLEG
-2637 LEEQPDGTM
+2637 QEEQADGTT
-2646 ATNASLKKE
+2646 AINASLKKE
-2655 MSKIA
+2655 MEKIG

-2684 KENGKERVIFIKD
+2684 KENGQERVIFIKD

-2710 QQNNFIVRGMGKFNR
+2710 QQNNFVIRAMGKFNR

-2757 DEKGMTAEVM
+2757 DEKGMTAEVI
-2767 KGTPSAVKGIAQL
+2767 KGTPSAVKGIARL

-2795 DIYKEFVA
+2795 DIYKEFVS

-2850 IKSILSVLDNANTAV
+2850 IRSIMSVLDNANTAV

-2901 GESKA
+2901 GENKA
-2906 VFNSL
+2906 VFNSM

-2947 AQDMMNGLFAGDEDE
+2947 AQDMINGLFAGDEDE

-2971 PQHILEHNLIVP
+2971 PQHILEHNLIIP

-2991 HITIPLAYGLNMAV
+2991 HVTIPLAYGLNMAV
-3005 NFGRSLSRLARG
+3005 NFGRSISRVARG

-3023 ATSSIVGTTVEA
+3023 ATRSIVGTTVEA
-3035 ISPIGAFDNFLNF
+3035 ISPIGAYDNFLTF
-3048 ALPTVADPFAAV
+3048 AAPTVMDPFISV
-3060 YMNEDYKGD
+3060 GINEDYKGD

-3074 SPTYASVNKANSS
+3074 SPTYASVSKSNSS
-3087 QYWSNTSEITKFIAK
+3087 QYWSNTSSIAK
-3102 GVNSLTGGD
+3102 TIASSVNSLTGGD

-3116 YVDMSPDV
+3116 HIDMSPDI
-3124 IEYWIGTF
+3124 IEYWFGTF
-3132 TGGVGRFAMR
+3132 TGGVGRFTMR
-3142 TLELPVDIYSV
+3142 TLEAPIDIYDA

-3162 VNSIPLARKVIT
+3162 INSIPLARKVIT

-3191 LFTLIA
+3191 LFTLMA
-3197 QLDMAQRS
+3197 QLDIAKRS
-3205 GDISAV
+3205 GDIGAV
-3211 KSIYENNKKQLSIV
+3211 KSIYESNKKQLSIV
-3225 GRMKAIDNARNRIQ
+3225 GRMKAIDNARNRMQ
-3239 RQIKEIERNPQI
+3239 RQIKEIERNPRI
-3251 PDDIKRKI
+3251 PDETKRKI
-3259 IKIRRDRINELQ
+3259 IRIRRQKINELQ
-3271 QRGLILMRSAGYKK
+3271 QMGLILMRSVGYKK

>member
-1 MGIYSAISPTSGKL
+1 MGMYSTISPVSGKL

-20 VGDTPTS
+20 EGDTPND
-27 EEADKIANYLVNDGV
+27 EEFDKIQNFIANDGV
-42 VGVDTPLIGP
+42 LTQTPAADPVPDDEGGLLTFGKSTVGGLLSSLAQVPG
-52 EDDDVGF
+52 
-59 SEGIG
+59 
-64 RGVDLLQQGYGSA
+64 GVSA
-77 LEGVGKSL
+77 LGEYVGGYDIGSTDFGKAAQDWSNEKTESLRETFDMNESVSSKAGQAAGSLLSFFIPGTAVAKGASALGAGAKLAGASALGTMATQGAALQSADQLNRMANYIENGGEIDEDTKRKAVALSGLLGTTEALPFAPMFRTLGTAMRILKKVPKGQKDAALLTIGGRLKRAFGVGLAEGGQEVFAGVVQDMIEKGQYNPDLEVGQSAYDDAVYGGGAGAAL
-85 GLESLKDYGANVAEN
+85 NLIIDSVRGRQLNKFYKKEMQLDEDIKDLNRQALKRQDNYNNYAESLK
-100 NKKELEASAGDSRQ
+100 
-114 LADIQDVGSFIDYMQ
+114 
-129 VNLGQQLPQL
+129 
-139 GSTLAG
+139 
-145 GYLGAKA
+145 
-152 GAAAGSVVPGIG
+152 
-164 TVLGAAVGGIGGS
+164 
-177 IAANIPF
+177 
-184 FYGMNREA
+184 
-192 QKEEI
+192 
-197 AKGNKIEVSEGAA
+197 
-210 FLASLP
+210 
-216 QASMDAVAD
+216 
-225 RFLVGKF
+225 
-232 MPKLLS
+232 
-238 GGGLFTRA
+238 
-246 GKGAVAGV
+246 
-254 TAEVP
+254 
-259 TEIGQEIL
+259 
-267 ERIQAGQDPFSEE
+267 
-280 ALDQYVEV
+280 
-288 GVAAGLL
+288 
-295 GGTVKSTGQVV
+295 
-306 FGKREK
+306 
-312 SKTQE
+312 
-317 LNDDLTLQ
+317 
-325 DAEAVQRQKNYQ
+325 
-337 AYKDKDKPVIAGL
+337 PVGL
-350 LPPPDAKVTTNQEQ
+350 LPPPTEAITTEEQKRLMPPSEKIQKAVTPL
-364 EQQAKAI
+364 AI
-371 EDQRVVPKDDPK
+371 EDLRTRGQRSAAD
-383 SEETAEL
+383 TL
-390 LKAAAETRSSF
+390 AAARETTKPF
-401 SPIPL
+401 TGVPL
-406 SQLPSNE
+406 ASLPKEE
-413 AIKIAQRRNFLGQDP
+413 ALRIAQQRQMLGEDIN
-428 SADVTVSELE
+428 ADVSINELE
-438 QIIGKES
+438 GVIG
-445 ADRERTKQKPIL
+445 AAAARREMAKQKPIL
-457 TEQQKK
+457 TEQLGDTVYSPTGREEQL
-463 PIQDAET
+463 T
-470 LVDQDTFAEKQED
+470 DQQADEINKEASAITED
-483 LRLALEELIAT
+483 LVVKGKLNKNTLRKALQASFGKTVKIT
-494 NNINKKSIKDTI
+494 NTDVDTYLKLLEQEG
-506 NNVMSDI
+506 VVTRDKRGR
-513 PYKATKADV
+513 YVKADDRALDLKAKSEAIKQRGKEILNIQNKAV
-522 DNTIDSLLREGVIQ
+522 SEEEIDNL
-536 YDGKQKYSAR
+536 
-546 SDLTQ
+546 
-551 FTDLQQKADAV
+551 
-562 NQRAI
+562 
-567 DLIGEQKRL
+567 
-576 EELRQNSQF
+576 
-585 PESIDRQIELVAKE
+585 AKE
-599 YYELQKESNGIERT
+599 YLALKNEADILERASNKVDAKEAEKVE
-613 ANNVFGKEQKQ
+613 ADNV
-624 FVANKITPSFTAKR
+624 VPDYTAKR
-638 TADVASNSPYTEEYK
+638 TSDQAAKSPYTEEYK

-660 NALNSQLKS
+660 NNLNKQLQD
-669 MGLGD
+669 MGLGS
-674 VNLLGKSIIK
+674 VKLQGESIIK
-684 DDTGA
+684 DQKGEIDAG
-689 ENASIEGYFTET
+689 IEGYFTST
-701 KEGKRIIALAMDI
+701 PDGKRIIGLAMDL
-714 YDPNLTEQ
+714 YDPNLTEA
-722 QLTEKLAGV
+722 QLTKKLSGV
-731 MNHEVIHALK
+731 LNHEIIHALR
-741 NLGLFTDKEY
+741 NMGAISDADY
-751 EILVNAAN
+751 NILVVAAT
-759 KRKYVNIVNG
+759 KRKYVGEKNG
-769 KPVTRKYTYLERAVR
+769 KFVTKEYTYMERATALYR
-784 MNPFSDIKDPVR
+784 NQEGMT
-796 RREAQ
+796 
-801 AEEAIAE
+801 EEAVQEEAVAE
-808 MFRDYSNGKFKVVG
+808 MFRDYADGKFKIVG
-822 APKSIF
+822 KPKSLF
-828 GKIIKFIKSI
+828 DRIIRILKAI
-838 FTSHFDTGFEKA
+838 FTSNYDAGFTQSNQ
-850 DAIFANIRT
+850 IFANILSTKAEVEIKKRQKA
-859 TDKEKQIGLRQRVP
+859 DKQ
-873 QSARSDKK
+873 ARSSKK
-881 YSTAGVVAG
+881 YSTAGIAAG

-926 KITYKQYDKL
+926 KITYEQYDKL

-1037 VKEEKGLKVAMGGAK
+1037 AKEEKGLKVAMGGAK

-1073 AVAAMNDPSFVQVG
+1073 AVAAMNDPSFIQVG

-1159 IDPQS
+1159 IDPES

-1210 ASLDNKVYAGGWLN
+1210 VSLDNKVYAGGWLN

-1308 RQRIKYSKITVS
+1308 RQEIKFSKI
-1320 RKSVDFGNP
+1320 G
-1329 VTTISNGITDI
+1329 
-1340 HVSKNEI
+1340 
-1347 DNYFYRTSSDGLTT
+1347 
-1361 LNPDGTVNNSG
+1361 
-1372 FPSLPYAFTRKE
+1372 
-1384 SIEQATEELESEIAR
+1384 
-1399 EDLRKA
+1399 
-1405 IEGEDRKYSRISQ
+1405 Q

-1435 IEFTVAK
+1435 IEFTTAN

-1448 IDPFTPVG
+1448 IDPFTPAG

-1466 KVQPEYQTDPN
+1466 KVQPEYQTDPD

-1484 NKVRV
+1484 NTVRV
-1489 PFAPV
+1489 PFAPI

-1514 FSDDPAIAEK
+1514 FSDDPAVAEK

-1602 AGQIYDA
+1602 AGKIYDS

-1673 KDLLMDIPEDLA
+1673 KDLLMEIPEDLA

-1698 IPYSVPASELA
+1698 IPYSVPAAEL
-1709 STEVTGS
+1709 STTEVTGS

-1756 QQPVDET
+1756 QPPVDET
-1763 TLDANY
+1763 TLDANF

-1779 STRRG
+1779 STRKG

-1819 LEFSRVLHKEFQRKF
+1819 LEFSRVLHKEFKRKF
-1834 NRAARRKEPRLPKSE
+1834 GRASRRKEPRPPKSE
-1849 LQKAAQRLVE
+1849 LQLAAERLVA
-1859 NNENQ
+1859 NHENQ
-1864 LQEDPTSGGE
+1864 LQEDPTTGGE
-1874 RLVIRKVTNRAREIL
+1874 RIIIRKVTNRAREIL

-1914 LWFASGVL
+1914 LWFASGVR

-1972 PDGQLRQSDDRDS
+1972 PDGQLRKGDDRDS

-1992 ETDVEI
+1992 ETDIET

-2022 VLGRPASMDDPKAF
+2022 LLGRPASMDDPKNF

-2062 GNPFTYGMAQSMNGT
+2062 GNPFTYGMAQSMDGT
-2077 NNYVVMPRGEHFELQ
+2077 NNFVVMPRGEHFELQ

-2142 MLEEYSNYL
+2142 MLDEYSNYL

-2158 TIKRIKDYGIRVFPD
+2158 TIKRIRDYGIRVFPD

-2185 DNAPLRKPEPM
+2185 DNAPLRRPEPM

-2209 MSRDKFGKPWTRKN
+2209 MSRDKFGKPWTRNN
-2223 PRPSAPPAQERTL
+2223 PRPTTPAPQERTL

-2245 GFKAVKRVKPKNF
+2245 GFKAVKRVKPKSF

-2298 RLSASPAQTTSPNS
+2298 TISSNPAQTTSPNS
-2312 ADLIQDIERKT
+2312 ADIIQDIERKT
-2323 LNLKYDNLSR
+2323 LKLKYDNLSR

-2342 MAEDVAKARAQRILT
+2342 MEPDLAKARAQRILT

-2418 LDISDAK
+2418 LNISDAK
-2425 IQELKNIKGAG
+2425 IQELRDIKGAG
-2436 GSEGFYE
+2436 DSPGFYE

-2466 KQRNAYL
+2466 KQRNDYL

-2478 GAIDSGSGMTDTQA
+2478 GAIDSGSGMTDAQA
-2492 DQIINWYNSLEQTE
+2492 DEIISWYNSLEQSE
-2506 IAKFDQLREF
+2506 ISKFDELREF

-2571 STYGRKRVYTNFFGA
+2571 STYGRKRIYTNFFGA

-2623 RNKVGQSFARLIDG
+2623 RNKVGQSFARLIEG
-2637 LEEQPDGTM
+2637 LEEQPDGTI

-2684 KENGKERVIFIKD
+2684 KENGQERIIFIKD

-2795 DIYKEFVA
+2795 DIYKEFVS

-2850 IKSILSVLDNANTAV
+2850 IKSIMSVLDNANTAV

-2871 SLYKALRDRG
+2871 ALYKALRDRG

-2901 GESKA
+2901 GENKA

-2923 ALVNAAVKSSK
+2923 ALVNAAVKSPK
-2934 VRKMWAGLIVYGI
+2934 VRKMWAGLIVFGI
-2947 AQDMMNGLFAGDEDE
+2947 MQDMMNGLFAGDEDE

-2971 PQHILEHNLIVP
+2971 PQHILEHNIIVP
-2983 TFGLTGDK
+2983 TFGLTGEK
-2991 HITIPLAYGLNMAV
+2991 HVTIPLAYGLNMAV
-3005 NFGRSLSRLARG
+3005 NFGRSISRLARG

-3023 ATSSIVGTTVEA
+3023 ATSTIVGTTVEA

-3074 SPTYASVNKANSS
+3074 SPTYASVSKSNAS
-3087 QYWSNTSEITKFIAK
+3087 QYWSNTSEITKFIARE
-3102 GVNSLTGGD
+3102 VNALTGGD
-3111 DIKSG
+3111 DIKG
-3116 YVDMSPDV
+3116 GLIDMSPDV

-3142 TLELPVDIYSV
+3142 TLEAPVDIYNA
-3153 LQGDFEGSL
+3153 LEGDFEGSL
-3162 VNSIPLARKVIT
+3162 VNSIPLVRKVIT

-3185 LENRKD
+3185 LENRQD
-3191 LFTLIA
+3191 LFTLVA
-3197 QLDMAQRS
+3197 QLDLAKKS
-3205 GDISAV
+3205 GDIGAV
-3211 KSIYENNKKQLSIV
+3211 RSIYESNKKQLSIV
-3225 GRMKAIDNARNRIQ
+3225 GRMKAIDNARNRMQ
-3239 RQIKEIERNPQI
+3239 RQIKEIERNPRI
-3251 PDDIKRKI
+3251 PDETKKKI
-3259 IKIRRDRINELQ
+3259 IRIRRQKINELQ
-3271 QRGLILMRSAGYKK
+3271 QMGLILMRSVGYKK